1 MVLMVAALVVAQKLD
16 LNRVSLFDLKQLIKI
31 LPVSV
36 FYNANVAFALA
47 GLAQLNVSNFNCSCD
62 IGYAQDLYSTDCL
75 GTCV

>member
-47 GLAQLNVSNFNCSCD
+47 GLAQLNVSNLTARV
-62 IGYAQDLYSTDCL
+62 ILATHKTYTLLIA
-75 GTCV
+75 